1 VSILEPPP
9 VAPPEEEAADSGPP
23 QPPLDHRD
31 ASYYR
36 MPRRRRPWLAALA
49 WLLILVVGGAAATA
63 LYAAKLADRALSN
76 PGNDSAQVRQARK
89 ILDPHLPGR
98 PYNILIIGSDKRPGK
113 QGRGDNG
120 RSDTLI
126 LVRLDFKAGFISML
140 SFPRDLYVPIP
151 GHGQN
156 KINSAFSFG
165 GPKLTVETV
174 RQLTGEPINNFF
186 NIDFK
191 AFVQLVN
198 DAGGIYLDVDR
209 RYFNDNSG
217 GGASYATIN
226 IKPGYQLLNGDN
238 ALDYVRFRHT
248 DSDFA
253 RIVRQQ
259 AFLSE
264 LKRQTRG
271 VGGLNNIVD
280 ALHDNVTTDLRS
292 TSKLKD
298 FLEFALTTEKERIA
312 RIRIDGHVTST
323 AAGASIVAASQR
335 EVLDKLDQW
344 KNPTFQTGGGPVRAR
359 KPASTTVAVYN
370 GGGRLLA
377 GRDAALAL
385 AGKGYQAYVGGNA
398 PDGVYANTAVF
409 YAPGWRNEAKGVQG
423 LFGPAASIAPRR
435 AGQPRAANVNVMIGA
450 DWSGGLARPPKVQA
464 AKQRPDTV
472 ATTSLGRL
480 IRNARSL
487 TGMALLVPTHVP
499 RGSRVVQYRLYN
511 VVRGDRGKPNA
522 LVIVLRLAHGSSIGP
537 DSYVTIMQTNMN
549 NPPIVRGRTGV
560 DRQGNSTFYDGKNM
574 QRLLWQRGKMTYWIT
589 NSLDE
594 NLSAETIRDM
604 RTNMV
609 LPGKAHLRKGQ
620 RDTQV
625 AVHQNEV
632 TP

>member
-1 VSILEPPP
+1 MSILEPPP
-9 VAPPEEEAADSGPP
+9 VAPPEEQTAGAGPP
-23 QPPLDHRD
+23 ELPPDHRD
-31 ASYYR
+31 ATYYR
-36 MPRRRRPWLAALA
+36 MPRRRRPWFTVLA
-49 WLLILVVGGAAATA
+49 WVVVLAVGSAAAAA

-76 PGNDSAQVRQARK
+76 PANDTVAIRQARK

-98 PYNILIIGSDKRPGK
+98 PYNVLIIGSDKRPGR
-113 QGRGDNG
+113 QGAGDNG

-198 DAGGIYLDVDR
+198 NTGGIYLDVDR

-217 GGASYATIN
+217 PGPSYAKIN
-226 IKPGYQLLNGDN
+226 IQPGYQLLNGDN

-264 LKRQTRG
+264 LKRQTNG
-271 VGGLNNIVD
+271 LSGLNNIVD
-280 ALHDNVTTDLRS
+280 AIHDNVTTDLRS

-298 FLEFALTTEKERIA
+298 FLEFAFTTEKERIA

-323 AAGASIVAASQR
+323 AAGASIVEASQR
-335 EVLDKLDQW
+335 EMLDKLDEW
-344 KNPTFQTGGGPVRAR
+344 KNPVFVTGGGPVRSR
-359 KPASTTVAVYN
+359 KPAATTVAVYN

-377 GRDAALAL
+377 GRDAALDL
-385 AGKGYQAYVGGNA
+385 AGKGYQAFTGGNA
-398 PDGVYANTAVF
+398 PDGTYANTAVF
-409 YAPGWRNEAKGVQG
+409 YAPGWRNEAKVVQG
-423 LFGPAASIAPRR
+423 LFGASASIAPRR

-450 DWSGGLARPPKVQA
+450 DWAGSLARPPKVQA
-464 AKQRPDTV
+464 VKQRPDTV
-472 ATTSLGRL
+472 GTTSLARL

-487 TGMALLVPTHVP
+487 TGMPLLVPTHVP
-499 RGSRVVQYRLYN
+499 RGAHVARYRLYN

-522 LVIVLRLAHGSSIGP
+522 FVIVFRLPRGSQIGP
-537 DSYVTIMQTNMN
+537 YSYVTIMQTSLKS
-549 NPPIVRGRTGV
+549 PPLVRGRTGV

-574 QRLLWQRGKMTYWIT
+574 QRLLWQRGRMTYWIT

-594 NLSAETIRDM
+594 DLTVETIRDM
-604 RTNMV
+604 RTNML
-609 LPGKAHLRKGQ
+609 LPGKVHVRKGH
-620 RDTQV
+620 DTAIV
-625 AVHQNEV
+625 VHQDEV